1 MLPCSTFKNMSLPL
15 HYRDVTDYPCG
26 NEPCEVLSSRS
37 FSVVEEQVQHGP
49 YNWLAPEI
57 LSGAGPTEKS
67 DLYSL
72 CAVMW
77 EIIHGQCTCMRA
89 CAWVRAC
96 VHACMRGACVCVFRY
111 GLGIVQ
117 NTHVCCVLVL
127 MLSYRFIW
135 PKCMEEYVFSSIV
148 QARK

>member
-1 MLPCSTFKNMSLPL
+1 MRVRHSTAELLRSTFKNMSLPL

-77 EIIHGQCTCMRA
+77 EIIHGQCTC
-89 CAWVRAC
+89 VY
-96 VHACMRGACVCVFRY
+96 VCVCVR
-111 GLGIVQ
+111 
-117 NTHVCCVLVL
+117 VCVRV
-127 MLSYRFIW
+127 
-135 PKCMEEYVFSSIV
+135 P
-148 QARK
+148 